1 MKHSAFSNPGRKRR
15 KIPSKL
21 QKSAMQRDSLWSISR
36 FSEEFRK
43 DLLKKKTKRGENGKT
58 ERQSGTGKQN
68 GKAEQQNKAE
78 RGEITKRRSFCGFCT
93 QEPSENNTFCKRNE
107 AMNPFFVK
115 YSPKYKE
122 YRAEEHR
129 QAVGRFLRLRG
140 SVPCGGVLRRSYIRA
155 EALSA

>member
-1 MKHSAFSNPGRKRR
+1 MEKKRGRKKKPNVSHETFGFSNLGRKR
-15 KIPSKL
+15 
-21 QKSAMQRDSLWSISR
+21 QKSRQNRKSRQAAR
-36 FSEEFRK
+36 FSVVDLALRRRISERSFEKEDKERRK
-43 DLLKKKTKRGENGKT
+43 
-58 ERQSGTGKQN
+58 RQSR
-68 GKAEQQNKAE
+68 AE
-78 RGEITKRRSFCGFCT
+78 RGEITKRRSFCGFGT

-107 AMNPFFVK
+107 ATNPFFIK

-140 SVPCGGVLRRSYIRA
+140 SVPCGGVLQRSYIRA